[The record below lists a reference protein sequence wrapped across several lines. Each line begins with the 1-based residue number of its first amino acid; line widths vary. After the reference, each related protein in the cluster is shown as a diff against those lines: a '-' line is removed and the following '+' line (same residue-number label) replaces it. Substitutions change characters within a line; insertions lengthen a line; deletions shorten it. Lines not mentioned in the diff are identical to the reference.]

1 MESPISYDRLKQQ
14 FRITEIAAWT
24 LVTVLF
30 GLIQADLLDVPS
42 RTILYTTFGVFLSS
56 ILSIHHILVKKIA
69 IKKCFVLES
78 FLFLLFTAILIHFTG
93 DAHSPFWLFYY
104 LPIMIS
110 LMVLDANFC
119 LWILAFTTIF
129 SMLEMGKAFMSG
141 DAGRLPILI
150 LNVFSLIALTILGY
164 LLTQLLV
171 QEKTS
176 KDEAL
181 KARDEAIKERDKHLH
196 LLEEKNE
203 KIEEFSGKLG
213 AVNQEL
219 MSQQTELLRVMEEL
233 EKANRELKKLDE
245 IKSDFIS
252 MVSHELRTPLTVIK
266 ETVSLLNE
274 EKSDLPNLD
283 RHKFLGIMQN
293 NVDRLSRLIQ
303 DVLDFSKLESGTMKM
318 KKTKVEACALVRS
331 VEETFG
337 RTLAEKKIDLKF
349 SLPKDSI
356 FIWADP
362 GRSRQILDNL
372 VGNAIKFISAPG
384 TIELGIECENRDAV
398 LKSFKAWGADTE
410 IFTPYEMAQTSL
422 WKNFVTFWVRD
433 TGVGIPRKDVNRVF
447 EKFLQ
452 LDVHESRPKGTGL
465 GLAIVKQLVL
475 AHQGGLWVES
485 EVNKGTTFHVAL
497 PIYEEV
503 NQRLEQM
510 NEWTKKILQAKG
522 KCSLIIIDFM
532 DGKVKGMG
540 WLDCIQ
546 NMEKLIHHVQKSID
560 QEKEQ
565 GCLLNAFQYLTLQ
578 YGEESSDPL
587 KFIERIRNS
596 IIESPFRDLEKT
608 LRFRHKNL
616 ENPKVSLEDLLQKI
630 EGLNLEV
637 NRDR

>member
-30 GLIQADLLDVPS
+30 GLIQADLLEVPS
-42 RTILYTTFGVFLSS
+42 RAILYTTFGVFLSS
-56 ILSIHHILVKKIA
+56 ILFIHHILVKKIA

-78 FLFLLFTAILIHFTG
+78 FSFLLFTAILIHFTG

-150 LNVFSLIALTILGY
+150 LNVFSLVALTILGY

-171 QEKTS
+171 QEKVS

-181 KARDEAIKERDKHLH
+181 KARDEAITERDRHLH

-203 KIEEFSGKLG
+203 KIEEFSAKLG

-233 EKANRELKKLDE
+233 EKANRELKKMDE

-266 ETVSLLNE
+266 ETVALLNE
-274 EKSDLPNLD
+274 EKSDLPSLD
-283 RHKFLGIMQN
+283 RKKFLGIMQN

-318 KKTKVEACALVRS
+318 KKTKVDACALVRS

-337 RTLAEKKIDLKF
+337 RTLADKKIDLKF
-349 SLPKDSI
+349 SLPKDLI
-356 FIWADP
+356 FVWADP
-362 GRSRQILDNL
+362 GRLRQVLDNL

-384 TIELGIECENRDAV
+384 VIELGIECSTRDTV
-398 LKSFKAWGADTE
+398 LKAFQTWRADAE
-410 IFTPYEMAQTSL
+410 IFTLHEMAQTSL

-485 EVNKGTTFHVAL
+485 EVDKGTTFNVAL
-497 PIYEEV
+497 PTYEEV

-510 NEWTKKILQAKG
+510 DEWTQKVLQAKG
-522 KCSLIIIDFM
+522 KSSLMLIDFM
-532 DGKVKGMG
+532 DGRLKGRS
-540 WLDCIQ
+540 WLEYIQ
-546 NMEKLIHHVQKSID
+546 NMEKLVYHIQGFLDEK
-560 QEKEQ
+560 KEQ
-565 GCLLNAFQYLTLQ
+565 IFLLNAFQYMILQ
-578 YGEESSDPL
+578 YGGESLDPL
-587 KFIERIRNS
+587 KLVERIREGITKS
-596 IIESPFRDLEKT
+596 SFKDLEKV

-616 ENPKVSLEDLLQKI
+616 ESPRLNVEDLLQKI
-630 EGLNLEV
+630 EALRLEV